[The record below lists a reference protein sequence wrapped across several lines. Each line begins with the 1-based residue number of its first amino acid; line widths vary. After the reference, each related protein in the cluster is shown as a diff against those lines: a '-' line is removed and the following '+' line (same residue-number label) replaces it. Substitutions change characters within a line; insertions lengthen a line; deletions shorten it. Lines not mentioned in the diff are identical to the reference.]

1 MNLEQQEKILDN
13 FYAKRMEVMHAKSLD
28 YASDRD
34 VLDNFKNVA
43 AIVGVTPAQQCLSL
57 ITVKVS
63 RIGNILSSGKTPSN
77 EALEDSVLDMANYT
91 DLLYCLLKEENVK
104 EDFLSKLKGF
114 EAISDLTPHV
124 VDFVN
129 SDNKELTPEEAIKK
143 FNEQPLMYNDKP
155 IEDINEYNLDGS
167 DLSLLEDNTWYI
179 YPNGTIQFNIEK
191 GKGYG
196 FTFDGSWVDNAEWL
210 ANKDNSFYR
219 KATEQEI
226 GKALINEANT
236 WYKIGDDIRLNN
248 RQNEHI
254 KWNLESG
261 YNYTE
266 NKVYFNG
273 SLVFDNGSWAE
284 VQFRRTDS
292 DDLDS
297 IQSDT
302 DYLLGINEGDV
313 FTHRT
318 LNQHTLVVKISK
330 HMVYIN
336 HLFQDHL
343 RGVSKGFFK
352 QKVEEGEFIL
362 KDNPKENPI
371 YQDETTTAQ

>member
-63 RIGNILSSGKTPSN
+63 RIGNLLSSGKTPSN
-77 EALEDSVLDMANYT
+77 EALEDSILDMANYT
-91 DLLYCLLKEENVK
+91 DLLYCLLKEEKVG
-104 EDFLSKLKGF
+104 EIIRISHEHIDFSNL
-114 EAISDLTPHV
+114 
-124 VDFVN
+124 N
-129 SDNKELTPEEAIKK
+129 PEEVLKK

-155 IEDINEYNLDGS
+155 IENTNEYNLDGS

-179 YPNGTIQFNIEK
+179 YPNGAIQFNIK
-191 GKGYG
+191 DGVGYG
-196 FTFDGSWVDNAEWL
+196 LTFDGKWVDNVEWL

-219 KATEQEI
+219 KATEEEI
-226 GKALINEANT
+226 GKALINEAKDR
-236 WYKIGDDIRLNN
+236 YKVGDNIRLNN
-248 RQNEHI
+248 SKNI
-254 KWNLESG
+254 YINVNLNKPEWSCKVQ
-261 YNYTE
+261 
-266 NKVYFNG
+266 NKVYHHG
-273 SLVFDNGSWAE
+273 TLVFHNGSWAE